1 MRCLRGRVVA
11 IGFGCVVCFGQASAQ
26 QGYSYPQLR
35 LVRQIASAT
44 AMAELC
50 GAAISQAKIAAALKS
65 VGLSLADFE
74 GPFLRDE
81 RAKQRIGWRD
91 SYEAPAMTIV
101 GRPEAFRRQCVTL
114 ASYYG
119 PAGRAI
125 PGLAVLGNR

>member
-1 MRCLRGRVVA
+1 MRCLRGRVAA

-50 GAAISQAKIAAALKS
+50 GAAILQAKIAAALKS
-65 VGLSLADFE
+65 VGLSLPDFE

-81 RAKQRIGWRD
+81 RAKQRIVWRD
-91 SYEAPAMTIV
+91 SYEALAMTIV
-101 GRPEAFRRQCVTL
+101 GRPEAFRRQCVNL

-119 PAGRAI
+119 PAGSAI
-125 PGLAVLGNR
+125 PGLAVLGKR